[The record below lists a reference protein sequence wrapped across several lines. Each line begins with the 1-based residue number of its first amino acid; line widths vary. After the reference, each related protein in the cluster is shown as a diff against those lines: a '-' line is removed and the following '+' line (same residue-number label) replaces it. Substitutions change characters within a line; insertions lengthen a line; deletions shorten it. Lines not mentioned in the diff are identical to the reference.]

1 MKQYL
6 VTNSRTRQ
14 NDLWLKENTTIRCD
28 VPVTDYKNDIIKG
41 LPFVEYRWQ
50 ADFYQKIGVDIVTE
64 TVFNYPYPFITEKTY
79 RPMASL
85 RPFIIVGASHTLDF
99 LKKIGFKTFSVIID
113 ESYDNIVDP
122 EERFNSVCNSIKVF
136 VSRPLDEIKQDLYS
150 IEHILLY
157 NQTHLFNL
165 VDCEL
170 QKFQQ
175 AINDSDS

>member
-1 MKQYL
+1 MKEYL
-6 VTNSRTRQ
+6 ITSNRTRI
-14 NDLWLKENTTIRCD
+14 NDLFLKDGSSIRCSA
-28 VPVTDYKNDIIKG
+28 PVIDYKSTIVKG
-41 LPFVEYRWQ
+41 LPNVENRWQ

-79 RPMASL
+79 RPIASL
-85 RPFIIVGASHTLDF
+85 RPFIIVGACHTLDF
-99 LKKIGFKTFSVIID
+99 LKNIGFKTFSVIID

-136 VSRPLDEIKQDLYS
+136 VSRPIDKIKQDLYS

-157 NQTHLFNL
+157 NQIHLFNL
-165 VDCEL
+165 IDCEL

-175 AINDSDS
+175 AINDSN